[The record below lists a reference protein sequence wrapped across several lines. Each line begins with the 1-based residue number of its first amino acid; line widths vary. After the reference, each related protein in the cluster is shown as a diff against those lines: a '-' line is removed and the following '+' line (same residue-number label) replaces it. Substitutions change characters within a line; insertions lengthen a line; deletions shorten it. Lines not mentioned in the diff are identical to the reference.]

1 MLFHLLRFL
10 FLSVCLSGCMVGPR
24 YSKPCLPIQPEWT
37 HAPDEAENFT
47 YDDDP
52 EWWLMFGDETLNA
65 LIYYAYL
72 QNRSLEI
79 SGTRVYQAYANLA
92 ISYGQLFPQFQQL
105 QTSHSYN
112 RLSQTTATPPA
123 VPTFQNYFLNFFAT
137 WEIDLWGKFRHG
149 VAASYANLQ
158 GSVFTYRDVFRSLAG
173 TIGQTYMQIIG
184 FNRKIEFLKENVR
197 IQEKTVR
204 IVHAKKEL
212 GEISA
217 LDLEQ
222 AISVLETT
230 KGTLEQQILQKEL
243 AKNFLCTLLGVAPYD
258 IEECY
263 AFPSV
268 LPLAPPHPDVGIPLD
283 IIRSRPDI
291 RAAEQQAIA
300 QAHIAGIATA
310 EMLPAFS
317 LTGFF
322 GWESANSNRLF
333 NGNSRIAGFG
343 QDIAWDIFNY
353 GRLSNNVVAQNA
365 LLQEFLVNY
374 QNVVI
379 NACREVEDAMVSY
392 IQDEKIVDRFS
403 EAVRATNRTVELS
416 MTQYEYG
423 AVDFL
428 NVLTAQSN
436 LVAQQLA
443 LVDAETAHVIDY
455 INIQT
460 SLGKGWEFT
469 VCKDFVS
476 PCRREKIGNI
486 HYFW

>member
-1 MLFHLLRFL
+1 MVAHVWGRNVKRPDLLRLPPEPQPGNLRNQGLPGLCEPCDQLWPAFSAISTIAN
-10 FLSVCLSGCMVGPR
+10 LSLLQQAEPDHCHPSRSPHISEL
-24 YSKPCLPIQPEWT
+24 LPQLLC
-37 HAPDEAENFT
+37 H
-47 YDDDP
+47 
-52 EWWLMFGDETLNA
+52 MGD
-65 LIYYAYL
+65 
-72 QNRSLEI
+72 RSLGKI
-79 SGTRVYQAYANLA
+79 PPRGR
-92 ISYGQLFPQFQQL
+92 
-105 QTSHSYN
+105 
-112 RLSQTTATPPA
+112 RL
-123 VPTFQNYFLNFFAT
+123 
-137 WEIDLWGKFRHG
+137 
-149 VAASYANLQ
+149 
-158 GSVFTYRDVFRSLAG
+158 VFRSLAG